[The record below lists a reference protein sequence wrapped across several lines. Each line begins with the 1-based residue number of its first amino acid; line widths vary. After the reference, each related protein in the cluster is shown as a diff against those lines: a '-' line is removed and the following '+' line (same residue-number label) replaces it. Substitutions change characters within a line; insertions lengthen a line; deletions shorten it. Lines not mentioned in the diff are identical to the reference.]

1 MLNGIVKAKY
11 GFDLKGYPRVTAQIK
26 AFDVNIKKKAAIFSK
41 DDLDSFI
48 GDVNF
53 STPYWIVRKAVAICC
68 YFGGLRKSE
77 AETLDLEKITFGR
90 SGITITHSRS
100 KQRSDI
106 QETKLLIPRRQTG
119 ICYASVFDEYLHSVK
134 EILGQRTG
142 RVWMTGRSGAF
153 VKTPMGKNIL
163 GKIPHEIAEY
173 LKLESPKNYTF
184 HSFRR

>member
-1 MLNGIVKAKY
+1 M
-11 GFDLKGYPRVTAQIK
+11 
-26 AFDVNIKKKAAIFSK
+26 
-41 DDLDSFI
+41 
-48 GDVNF
+48 
-53 STPYWIVRKAVAICC
+53 RKAVAICC

-77 AETLDLEKITFGR
+77 AETLELEKITSGP

-106 QETKLLIPRRQTG
+106 QETKFLIQRRQTG
-119 ICYASVFDEYLHSVK
+119 IYYASVFDEYLHSVK
-134 EILGQRTG
+134 EILVQRTG
-142 RVWMTGRSGAF
+142 HVWMTGRSGAF